1 MKLRLKELRK
11 AAGYSNR
18 DDFAAACGIPA
29 PTYKSWETGTRN
41 IKLADAVAIA
51 DFLGCTLDELAG
63 REGYVGK
70 FADERQT
77 NMNEDYS
84 VLSEPGKDSAAYS
97 VHGIRLGEERQTQA
111 EAPPDQGRQGI
122 A

>member
-1 MKLRLKELRK
+1 MNLQLQQLRQK
-11 AAGYSNR
+11 AGYKR
-18 DDFAAACGIPA
+18 RKEFAQACGMPERQIKA
-29 PTYKSWETGTRN
+29 WEDGERK
-41 IKLADAVAIA
+41 IRLEQAVAIA